1 MNTGTVK
8 FYNGQ
13 KGFGFIE
20 PEAGGKDVFV
30 HVSALDRA
38 GLGGLSEGQKVT
50 FDTEADRMGR
60 SSATNLALV

>member
-1 MNTGTVK
+1 
-8 FYNGQ
+8 
-13 KGFGFIE
+13 
-20 PEAGGKDVFV
+20 GKDVFV